1 MYRFEPPPP
10 PQFGGGSEPEDP
22 YAQAPED
29 RRPAPPA
36 GHAPPS
42 GNPYAAAPSGTW
54 GTPGLAFHP
63 RGTTALVLGILS
75 VCGLSLLGPIAW
87 GVAQTALREIDQS
100 PYPAANRSQ
109 LAAARILGI
118 IGTCFLVLTA
128 VYFVSIIIWGIV
140 SL

>member
-22 YAQAPED
+22 YAQATVD
-29 RRPAPPA
+29 TRPAPPP
-36 GHAPPS
+36 GRTAPT
-42 GNPYAAAPSGTW
+42 GNPYAAPSGAW
-54 GTPGLAFHP
+54 GAPDVAVHP

-87 GVAQTALREIDQS
+87 GIAQTALREIDQS

-118 IGTCFLVLTA
+118 IGTCFLALTA
-128 VYFVSIIIWGIV
+128 IYFVSIIIWGIV